1 MIFVKFN
8 ILEFNVTQFN
18 YSCAITDCELIAS
31 KPSKL
36 IITFSLKMD
45 KKMSEGSLQSYS
57 SSLIKTS
64 ISLA

>member
-1 MIFVKFN
+1 MIFVKFK
-8 ILEFNVTQFN
+8 ILEFN

-45 KKMSEGSLQSYS
+45 KIVSEGSLQSYS